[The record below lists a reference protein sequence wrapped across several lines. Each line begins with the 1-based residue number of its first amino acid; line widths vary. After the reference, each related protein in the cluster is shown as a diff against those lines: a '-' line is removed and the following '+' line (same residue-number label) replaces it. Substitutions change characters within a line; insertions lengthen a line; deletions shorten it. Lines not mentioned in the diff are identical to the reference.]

1 MSYNE
6 YSPLDT
12 TLPFFSNTEGF
23 AFNSNINL
31 YHNEIHTIA
40 FLLKFKGI
48 ARRVTISH
56 TQAGSTTWVYLNG
69 STVNPIVVSG
79 NRTLN
84 QWITS
89 IRVQNRNGGSS
100 RTGLIEYDVVPV
112 QYLPPRQRRA
122 L

>member
-23 AFNSNINL
+23 AFNSGVAVSERNHI
-31 YHNEIHTIA
+31 IP

-48 ARRVTISH
+48 ARRVRISH
-56 TQAGSTTWVYLNG
+56 TQAGSITHVYPNG
-69 STVNPIVVSG
+69 STANPIVIDGS
-79 NRTLN
+79 RTLN

-89 IRVQNRNGGSS
+89 IRVQNINGGST
-100 RTGLIEYDVVPV
+100 RTGVIEFDVVPV

>member
-23 AFNSNINL
+23 AFNSNISVSQRNF
-31 YHNEIHTIA
+31 TIA

-56 TQAGSTTWVYLNG
+56 TQAGSTTYVYLNG
-69 STVNPIVVSG
+69 STVNPIIVSG
-79 NRTLN
+79 SRTLN

-89 IRVQNRNGGSS
+89 IRIQNRNGGSS

>member
-23 AFNSNINL
+23 AFNSNVNISQRNS
-31 YHNEIHTIA
+31 IIP

-48 ARRVTISH
+48 ARRVAISH
-56 TQAGSTTWVYLNG
+56 VQAQSTSWVYLNG
-69 STVNPIVVSG
+69 STVNPIVVNGS
-79 NRTLN
+79 RTLN

-89 IRVQNRNGGSS
+89 IRVQNRNGGSA
-100 RTGLIEYDVVPV
+100 RTGLIEFDVVPV